1 MKPKDT
7 GYIHSIQSLGTLDG
21 PGLRTVVFFQGCS
34 LRCKFCHNVD
44 TIPAKV
50 GQKYDAAR
58 LVKEVL
64 RNKAYWTKRSNDPE
78 KTDAPIPEGTNI
90 HRPIHKNG
98 GVTLSGGD
106 PLFQPGFTLSVCQKL
121 KNQEVHIALDTNLNT
136 SKKVIDSLLPYV
148 DLWMVSLKHMD
159 SKKHK
164 DLTGVPNK
172 KILESIKYLDSKLAG
187 INNEDG
193 LRIRLVIIPTMTDDK
208 KLIDDIIN
216 FVQKR
221 KSLELVELL
230 PYTSIGR
237 HKWIELYGEYPLDD
251 IPDATDDNVK
261 PIARTFKKNN
271 IEILF

>member
-50 GQKYDAAR
+50 GQKYQADK
-58 LVKEVL
+58 LTKEVL
-64 RNKAYWTKRSNDPE
+64 RNKAYWKKRYNNP
-78 KTDAPIPEGTNI
+78 KKIKAPLPQGTNI
-90 HRPIHKNG
+90 HRPVHKNG

-106 PLFQPGFTLSVCQKL
+106 PLFQPGFALSLCTNL
-121 KNQEVHIALDTNLNT
+121 KDQGVHIALDTNLNT
-136 SKKVIDSLLPYV
+136 SRDVIDALLPYV
-148 DLWMVSLKHMD
+148 DLWMVSLKHINPV
-159 SKKHK
+159 KHK
-164 DLTGVPNK
+164 ELTGVPNEQ
-172 KILESIKYLDSKLAG
+172 ILENIKYLDTQLASMHKK
-187 INNEDG
+187 DS
-193 LRIRLVIIPTMTDDK
+193 LRIRFVIIPTLTDDK
-208 KLIDDIIN
+208 GLINDIIN
-216 FVQKR
+216 FVKKR

-237 HKWIELYGEYPLDD
+237 HKWIEMYGKYPLDN
-251 IPDATDDNVK
+251 IPDATDNDVK
-261 PIARTFKKNN
+261 PIAQMFKRNN